1 MLALRP
7 MQIIVLADEFVY
19 EELMRLE
26 YDENCIHNLIML
38 DKSKILESLLDM
50 VGAILRHDRMRK
62 DIESRYYQKLE
73 KTYAKVGEPVIALGA
88 STGGVSAIEMV
99 LTKLKKE
106 VPPILMVQHMSK
118 AFTGKMA
125 ERLSKLSA
133 IQVKEASDGE
143 IIRRNVAYLAPGDKH
158 MTIEKYKGNYRIKLD
173 LEPLI
178 HYQRPAVEKL
188 FDSVADQVGED
199 AIGVLLTGM
208 GRDGANGLLN
218 MRNSGGAYTIAQDA
232 ASCVVFGMPKA
243 AIELDAACEIAPPI
257 EVVSSRM
264 MELGGITSKD
274 EEIRSAV

>member
-99 LTKLKKE
+99 LTKLKK
-106 VPPILMVQHMSK
+106 K
-118 AFTGKMA
+118 
-125 ERLSKLSA
+125 
-133 IQVKEASDGE
+133 
-143 IIRRNVAYLAPGDKH
+143 
-158 MTIEKYKGNYRIKLD
+158 KY
-173 LEPLI
+173 
-178 HYQRPAVEKL
+178 HQ
-188 FDSVADQVGED
+188 F
-199 AIGVLLTGM
+199 
-208 GRDGANGLLN
+208 
-218 MRNSGGAYTIAQDA
+218 
-232 ASCVVFGMPKA
+232 
-243 AIELDAACEIAPPI
+243 
-257 EVVSSRM
+257 
-264 MELGGITSKD
+264 
-274 EEIRSAV
+274 